1 MKKIIR
7 KRRTPKNDVGF
18 RTKNKTLKDIGW
30 EPWFFDTLNETFCND
45 IYNLDDNKVEQFRNR
60 LWQI

>member
-1 MKKIIR
+1 MKKIIK

-45 IYNLDDNKVEQFRNR
+45 IYNLDDNKVDS
-60 LWQI
+60 LGVS

>member
-1 MKKIIR
+1 MKKIIK

-45 IYNLDDNKVEQFRNR
+45 IYNLDDNREDSLGVS
-60 LWQI
+60 

>member
-1 MKKIIR
+1 MKKI
-7 KRRTPKNDVGF
+7 PKNDVGF

-45 IYNLDDNKVEQFRNR
+45 IYNLDDNKEDSLGVS
-60 LWQI
+60 

>member
-1 MKKIIR
+1 MKKIIK

-18 RTKNKTLKDIGW
+18 RTKNRTLKDIGW

-45 IYNLDDNKVEQFRNR
+45 IYNLDDNKVDS
-60 LWQI
+60 LGVS

>member
-1 MKKIIR
+1 MKKIIK

-18 RTKNKTLKDIGW
+18 RTKNKTLKDFGW

-45 IYNLDDNKVEQFRNR
+45 IYNLDDNKVDS
-60 LWQI
+60 LGVS

>member
-1 MKKIIR
+1 MKKIIK

-45 IYNLDDNKVEQFRNR
+45 IYNLDNNKEDSLGVS
-60 LWQI
+60 

>member
-45 IYNLDDNKVEQFRNR
+45 IYNLDDNKVDS
-60 LWQI
+60 LGVS

>member
-1 MKKIIR
+1 MKKIIK

-30 EPWFFDTLNETFCND
+30 EPWFFDKLNETFCND
-45 IYNLDDNKVEQFRNR
+45 IYNLDDNKVDS
-60 LWQI
+60 LGVS

>member
-1 MKKIIR
+1 MKKIIK
-7 KRRTPKNDVGF
+7 KRRTPKNDLGF

-45 IYNLDDNKVEQFRNR
+45 IYNLDDNKVDS
-60 LWQI
+60 LGVS

>member
-1 MKKIIR
+1 MKKIIK

-30 EPWFFDTLNETFCND
+30 EPWFFDTNETFCND
-45 IYNLDDNKVEQFRNR
+45 IYNLDDNREDSLGVS
-60 LWQI
+60 

>member
-1 MKKIIR
+1 MKKIIK

-30 EPWFFDTLNETFCND
+30 EPWFFDSLNETFCND
-45 IYNLDDNKVEQFRNR
+45 IYNLDDNKEDSLGVS
-60 LWQI
+60 

>member
-1 MKKIIR
+1 MKKIIK

-18 RTKNKTLKDIGW
+18 RTKNRTLKDIGW

-45 IYNLDDNKVEQFRNR
+45 IYNLDDNKEDSLGVS
-60 LWQI
+60 

>member
-1 MKKIIR
+1 MKKIIK

-18 RTKNKTLKDIGW
+18 RTKNRTLKDIGW

-45 IYNLDDNKVEQFRNR
+45 IYNLDDNREDSLGVS
-60 LWQI
+60 

>member
-1 MKKIIR
+1 MKKIIK

-45 IYNLDDNKVEQFRNR
+45 IYNLDDNKEDSLGVS
-60 LWQI
+60 